1 MNSPSPLIP
10 QGSNLEQQN
19 QARSSLKV
27 KIFCAI
33 GVNVAILLVLLM
45 QGCKREQPPVE
56 NPVVDPTTVTD
67 VAPVYDGSNPPP
79 VVDPN
84 QLPGVTDPAG
94 GSNIA
99 TNPEP
104 PVIPPAP
111 PVTPTPSVT
120 EYKIEKGDSFYTIGK
135 KFGVSSKAIQAA
147 NPNVDPAKLQ
157 IGKTIQI
164 PAPTAAPAAGAGPV
178 VDVATGETTHT
189 VKSGDN
195 LSKIAAQYHTTVAA
209 IKSANG
215 LSTDRIK
222 VGDKLKIPA
231 K

>member
-10 QGSNLEQQN
+10 QGSNLAQQN

-56 NPVVDPTTVTD
+56 NPVDPTAVTD
-67 VAPVYDGSNPPP
+67 VAPVYDGTNPPP
-79 VVDPN
+79 VVDPY
-84 QLPGVTDPAG
+84 QQPGVTDPST
-94 GSNIA
+94 GSNVVA
-99 TNPEP
+99 VPEP
-104 PVIPPAP
+104 PVVP
-111 PVTPTPSVT
+111 PVQPVIPAPSVT

-164 PAPTAAPAAGAGPV
+164 PAPAAAPAAGAVPV

-195 LSKIAAQYHTTVAA
+195 LSKIASQYRTTVAA
-209 IKSANG
+209 IKAANG

>member
-10 QGSNLEQQN
+10 QGSNLEQHN

-56 NPVVDPTTVTD
+56 IPVDPTAVTD

-79 VVDPN
+79 VVDPY
-84 QLPGVTDPAG
+84 QQPGVADPAG
-94 GSNIA
+94 GSNIVA
-99 TNPEP
+99 NPEP
-104 PVIPPAP
+104 PVVPPIQPVIPP
-111 PVTPTPSVT
+111 PSAT

-147 NPNVDPAKLQ
+147 NPNVDPTKLQ

-164 PAPTAAPAAGAGPV
+164 PAPSAAPAAGAGPV

>member
-19 QARSSLKV
+19 QARPSLKV
-27 KIFCAI
+27 NIFCAI
-33 GVNVAILLVLLM
+33 GVNVAVLLVLLM
-45 QGCKREQPPVE
+45 QGCKREQPPME
-56 NPVVDPTTVTD
+56 NATTTD
-67 VAPVYDGSNPPP
+67 MQPVYDESNQPP
-79 VVDPN
+79 VVDPY
-84 QLPGVTDPAG
+84 QPVVADPAG
-94 GSNIA
+94 GSNVA
-99 TNPEP
+99 VAVPELQP
-104 PVIPPAP
+104 IPQPQPVIPP
-111 PVTPTPSVT
+111 PSAT

-164 PAPTAAPAAGAGPV
+164 PAPTAAPVAGTTPV
-178 VDVATGETTHT
+178 VDVATGETTYT
-189 VKSGDN
+189 VKSGDS
-195 LSKIAAQYHTTVAA
+195 LSKIASQFHTTVAA

>member
-33 GVNVAILLVLLM
+33 GVNVAVLLVLLM
-45 QGCKREQPPVE
+45 QGCKREQPPMD
-56 NPVVDPTTVTD
+56 NPVVTD
-67 VAPVYDGSNPPP
+67 MQPVYDESNQPP
-79 VVDPN
+79 VADPY
-84 QLPGVTDPAG
+84 QPIVADPAG
-94 GSNIA
+94 GSNVA
-99 TNPEP
+99 VAVPEP
-104 PVIPPAP
+104 MLQPP
-111 PVTPTPSVT
+111 PVTLPPSAT

-135 KFGVSSKAIQAA
+135 KFGVSAKAIQTA

-164 PAPTAAPAAGAGPV
+164 PAPSAAPAAGAAPV
-178 VDVATGETTHT
+178 VNVATGETTHT

-195 LSKIAAQYHTTVAA
+195 LSKIASQYHTTVAV
-209 IKSANG
+209 IKAANG